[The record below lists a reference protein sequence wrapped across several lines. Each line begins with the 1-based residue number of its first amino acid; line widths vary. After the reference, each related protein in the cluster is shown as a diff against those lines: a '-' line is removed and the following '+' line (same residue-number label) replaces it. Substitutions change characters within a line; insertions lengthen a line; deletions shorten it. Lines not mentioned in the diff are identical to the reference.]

1 MNQSAFLFYV
11 PGSSKDGQGFLQ
23 FGCKA
28 LKPLLNLRL
37 VWSQVKGLHQSV
49 RNTLGISSIGPYWNL
64 KSVNYFKR
72 EHSFL

>member
-11 PGSSKDGQGFLQ
+11 PGSSEDGQGFLQ

-28 LKPLLNLRL
+28 LNATFKLNGWFGVRFKD
-37 VWSQVKGLHQSV
+37 SHQNV

-64 KSVNYFKR
+64 KKCELF
-72 EHSFL
+72 